1 MSSTT
6 RNAALRSPSRLGRVA
21 AVTAAVTA
29 AAVIAGI
36 AANGPAAAPARPAPP
51 RATAAARAT
60 AAPALAGSGRAVTE
74 SRGNASAKIAAV
86 PLVLTAV
93 DRRRCPAT
101 ASACVDLT
109 RHFTWLQYDGRVN
122 YGPVRM
128 EPGRP
133 GGQHQTPRGTF
144 IVSWKAGP
152 SYVSSTYREA
162 MPWATFFGTG
172 GDAFHGG
179 SLTSWSHGCVHLTDA
194 NAHYFNEHLPVGAQV
209 VVF

>member
-21 AVTAAVTA
+21 AVTAAVTT

-60 AAPALAGSGRAVTE
+60 AVPALAGGGRAVTE
-74 SRGNASAKIAAV
+74 SRGDASAKIAAV

-93 DRRRCPAT
+93 DRRHCPAT

-109 RHFTWLQYDGRVN
+109 RHFTWLQYAGRVS

-128 EPGRP
+128 EPGKP
-133 GGQHQTPRGTF
+133 GSRHQTPRGTF

-152 SYVSSTYREA
+152 AYVSSTYREA
-162 MPWATFFGTG
+162 MPWATFFGTD

-194 NAHYFNEHLPVGAQV
+194 NAHYFNEHLPVGARV